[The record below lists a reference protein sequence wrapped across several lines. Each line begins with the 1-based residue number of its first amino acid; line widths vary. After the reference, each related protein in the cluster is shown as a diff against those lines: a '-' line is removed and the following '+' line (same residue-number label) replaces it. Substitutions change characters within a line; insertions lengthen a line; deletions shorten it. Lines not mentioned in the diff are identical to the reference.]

1 MARNARAYLFRFAG
15 HNPRASRAA
24 FEPPAHCSCHNN
36 GDQICKKGFTMKKTT
51 EIVVRND
58 KKTGFKSVATGLVVM
73 AVTAPAFAL
82 DLTSVQAEVDS
93 IPALV
98 AGVAAGVLLI
108 ALTIKG
114 FKWARQAFS

>member
-1 MARNARAYLFRFAG
+1 
-15 HNPRASRAA
+15 
-24 FEPPAHCSCHNN
+24 
-36 GDQICKKGFTMKKTT
+36 MKKTT
-51 EIVVRND
+51 TVVVRND
-58 KKTGFKSVATGLVVM
+58 KKTGFKSVVAGLVVM
-73 AVTAPAFAL
+73 AMTAPAYAL

>member
-1 MARNARAYLFRFAG
+1 
-15 HNPRASRAA
+15 
-24 FEPPAHCSCHNN
+24 
-36 GDQICKKGFTMKKTT
+36 MKKTT
-51 EIVVRND
+51 TVVVRND
-58 KKTGFKSVATGLVVM
+58 KSNGFKSVATGLAVM
-73 AVTAPAFAL
+73 AMTAPAFAL